1 MKRRSTPAENRQKRV
16 LMLWGLG
23 WGYFLMFFVPL
34 FNRLCWGYEL
44 NLSARNIVLQLAI
57 WSLAGFGMGRWLQ
70 WRAGLI
76 GKQYVKNKT
85 NDYDKL

>member
-1 MKRRSTPAENRQKRV
+1 
-16 LMLWGLG
+16 MLWGLG

-34 FNRLCWGYEL
+34 FDRLCWGDEL
-44 NLSARNIVLQLAI
+44 NLNARNIVLQLAI

-76 GKQYVKNKT
+76 GKQVCQK
-85 NDYDKL
+85 